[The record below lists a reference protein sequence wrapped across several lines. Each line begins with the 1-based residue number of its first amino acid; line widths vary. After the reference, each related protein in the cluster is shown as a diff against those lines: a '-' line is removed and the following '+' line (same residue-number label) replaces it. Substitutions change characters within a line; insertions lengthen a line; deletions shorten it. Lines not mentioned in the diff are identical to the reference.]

1 MIYRRSRLVLSRLLH
16 ASQRLVRAIPLV
28 LALGGAAAGAAEPI
42 RSASELDYPPYAV
55 VTGDGQADGFGV
67 EMLRAALRAMGR
79 EVSFAVGPWHR
90 IKQDLAEGRIQV
102 LPLVARTEERQAQ
115 FDFTAP
121 YLTLHGSV
129 VVRKGD
135 SRIRSAEDL
144 RDKTIVV
151 MKGDSSE
158 EYVHRFRLSD
168 RIATTDTLEEA
179 LRQLAAGKHDAMVMQ
194 TLAAENLINTLG
206 LSNLELV
213 GPPLAR
219 YHDFCFAVR
228 KGDHELLAVLNE
240 GLSLVI
246 ADGTRERLREKWIV
260 PTRSERLERNLHMA
274 AAALGAILC
283 SGLVAWLWI
292 RTLRRQVRTK
302 TASLAV
308 ANRRQ
313 REEIRRRL
321 ATEASLRESRKS
333 LATTL
338 HSIGDAVIATDAQG
352 RVTRMNPTAERLTGW
367 PLNDANGHLLP
378 DVFRIVN
385 ADTRKTVDN
394 PVQLVMERGEVV
406 GLANHTVLLARDG
419 REYQIADSA
428 APIRGD
434 DGEIV
439 GVVLVFSDVTERYLM
454 EKAIRDSEELY
465 RTAFLTTPDAI
476 AITRLGDGLYVD
488 VNEGFS
494 HIHGWPRD
502 DIIGHT
508 SLETGIWH
516 DPHDRQVMIEILHRD
531 GHCSNFETDLRT
543 RDGKV
548 FKALISSHLI
558 TIKGEKCLLSV
569 TRDISERKRWEQT
582 LIESEARFRKLFEQ
596 NSSVMMLIHPVTGA
610 IVDINRSAVDFYG
623 YSRDQLLRMSIA
635 DINTLPPEHIA
646 RERQRALSGECRI
659 FLFRHRLAT
668 GEVRDVEVR
677 LTPIESEGRPL
688 LFSIVNDVTARKRA
702 EKELEQHRHHLEEL
716 VATRT
721 AELTQAKLAAEAA
734 NIAKSAFLANMSH
747 EIRTPIN
754 AVLGM
759 ANLLRRSGV
768 TPAQAERLDTID
780 AATRHL
786 LSIIN
791 DILDLSKI
799 EAGKLVLEDATV
811 AVDNLM
817 SNVGT
822 IVAERAQARNLAL
835 KIEIEPFP
843 ANLRGDPTRIQ
854 QAVLNYAANAIK
866 FTESGTVTLRARP
879 LEQIDGHVVGRF
891 EVHDTG
897 IGIPP
902 ETLKRLFGAFEQA
915 DSSTTR
921 RYGGTGL
928 GLVITKRLAEMMG
941 GEVGVDSAPGV
952 GSTFWF
958 TVRLKKTPPHHA
970 SEPSTE
976 IPEAE
981 ALIRQHHRDR
991 RILLVDDEP
1000 LNLEVIRCLLQ
1011 DSGLIVDAAEDGVQ
1025 AIDKVRQNAYSL
1037 ILMDMQMPNLN
1048 GPDATR
1054 HIRLIPGY
1062 EETPI
1067 LAITANA
1074 FAEDKARCLDA
1085 GMNDFLVKP
1094 FNPDQLFASLFQWL
1108 DRHAR

>member
-1 MIYRRSRLVLSRLLH
+1 MIYRTYRLVLPWLLR
-16 ASQRLVRAIPLV
+16 ASQLLSGAILFV
-28 LALGGAAAGAAEPI
+28 LALGGAAASTAEPI
-42 RSASELDYPPYAV
+42 RSASELDYPPYSV
-55 VTGDGQADGFGV
+55 VTSDGQADGFGV
-67 EMLRAALRAMGR
+67 EMLREALRAMGR
-79 EVSFAVGPWHR
+79 EVRFAVGPWHR

-121 YLTLHGSV
+121 YLSLHGSV

-144 RDKTIVV
+144 RDKTVVV
-151 MKGDSSE
+151 MKDDSSE

-194 TLAAENLINTLG
+194 TLAAENLINALG
-206 LSNLELV
+206 LSNIELV

-260 PTRSERLERNLHMA
+260 PTRSERLERNLQMA
-274 AAALGAILC
+274 AAALGALLC
-283 SGLVAWLWI
+283 SAMVAWLWI
-292 RTLRRQVRTK
+292 RTLRRQVKIK

-313 REEIRRRL
+313 REEIRRRHQ
-321 ATEASLRESRKS
+321 TEASLRESQES

-367 PLNDANGHLLP
+367 PLTNAIGHLLP

-476 AITRLGDGLYVD
+476 AITRLADGMYVD
-488 VNEGFS
+488 VNDGFS
-494 HIHGWPRD
+494 HTHRWQRD
-502 DIIGHT
+502 DIVGRT

-516 DPHDRQVMIEILHRD
+516 DPHDRQTMIEILHRD
-531 GHCSNFETDLRT
+531 GHCTNFETDLRT

-548 FKALISSHLI
+548 FRALISSHLI

-596 NSSVMMLIHPVTGA
+596 NSSVMMLIHPVSGA
-610 IVDINRSAVDFYG
+610 IVDINKSAVDYYG
-623 YSRDQLLRMSIA
+623 YSRDQLLNMSIT

-646 RERQRALSGECRI
+646 RERQRALRGECRL

-668 GEVRDVEVR
+668 GEVRDVEVH
-677 LTPIESEGRPL
+677 LTPIESGGQAL
-688 LFSIVNDVTARKRA
+688 LFSIVNDVTARLRA

-768 TPAQAERLDTID
+768 TPAQGERLDTID

-817 SNVGT
+817 SNVGS

-843 ANLRGDPTRIQ
+843 GNLRGDPTRIQ
-854 QAVLNYAANAIK
+854 QAVLNYATNAIK

-879 LEQIDGHVVGRF
+879 QEQIDGHVVARF

-902 ETLKRLFGAFEQA
+902 ETVRRLFGAFEQA

-958 TVRLKKTPPHHA
+958 TVRLKKTPHDT
-970 SEPSTE
+970 SEPSE
-976 IPEAE
+976 EVAEAE

-1011 DSGLIVDAAEDGVQ
+1011 DSGLIVDAAEDGMQ
-1025 AIDKVRQNAYSL
+1025 AIDKVRENLYSL

-1074 FAEDKARCLDA
+1074 FAEDKARCLAA

-1094 FNPDQLFASLFQWL
+1094 FNPDQLFASLFKWL
-1108 DRHAR
+1108 DRHAG

>member
-16 ASQRLVRAIPLV
+16 ASQLLVRAIPLV

-67 EMLRAALRAMGR
+67 EMLRAALHAMGR
-79 EVSFAVGPWHR
+79 EVRFAVGPWHR
-90 IKQDLAEGRIQV
+90 IKQDLAEERIQV

-194 TLAAENLINTLG
+194 TLAAENLINALG

-228 KGDHELLAVLNE
+228 KGDHDLLAVLNE

-260 PTRSERLERNLHMA
+260 PTRSERLERNLQMA
-274 AAALGAILC
+274 AAALGAVLC

-292 RTLRRQVRTK
+292 RTLRRQVRIK

-321 ATEASLRESRKS
+321 TTEASLRESRKS

-439 GVVLVFSDVTERYLM
+439 GVVLVFSDVTEHYLM

-516 DPHDRQVMIEILHRD
+516 DPHDRQVMIEMLHRD
-531 GHCSNFETDLRT
+531 GHCSNFETDLRS

-596 NSSVMMLIHPVTGA
+596 NSSVMMLIHPVSGA
-610 IVDINRSAVDFYG
+610 IVDINKSGVDFYG
-623 YSRDQLLRMSIA
+623 YPRDQLLRMSIS

-646 RERQRALSGECRI
+646 GERQRALNGECRI

-668 GEVRDVEVR
+668 GEVRDVEVH

-702 EKELEQHRHHLEEL
+702 ENELEQHRNHLEQL

-822 IVAERAQARNLAL
+822 IVAERAQARNLNL

-843 ANLRGDPTRIQ
+843 GNLRGDPTRIQ
-854 QAVLNYAANAIK
+854 QAVLNYATNAIK

-902 ETLKRLFGAFEQA
+902 ETLNRLFGAFEQA

-958 TVRLKKTPPHHA
+958 TVRLKKTPPHDS

-976 IPEAE
+976 IAEAE

-1025 AIDKVRQNAYSL
+1025 AIDKVRENAYSL

-1074 FAEDKARCLDA
+1074 FAEDRARCLDA

-1094 FNPDQLFASLFQWL
+1094 FNPDQLFASLFKWL
-1108 DRHAR
+1108 DRHAG